1 MSFKKGDIVTV
12 SNRFEDYLGTALVLY
27 KDGEK
32 VDIKI
37 IDDPT
42 GSKDVPEGGI
52 LLRYESNNSIF
63 AAYCD
68 VLEISEDTDVI
79 KLRIYNTL
87 SVINRRFSTRYPAFI
102 KVGISPLEL
111 NQTFEGIIRNMSLR
125 GFMVNT
131 DVDLEVDSLVKLS
144 FEFEGR
150 TVDIKARIERKNVL
164 DGNYIYGLCAVDLD
178 YDQKILM
185 RSIITELKEKNRK
198 LIERIIRDYIGD

>member
-1 MSFKKGDIVTV
+1 
-12 SNRFEDYLGTALVLY
+12 
-27 KDGEK
+27 
-32 VDIKI
+32 
-37 IDDPT
+37 
-42 GSKDVPEGGI
+42 
-52 LLRYESNNSIF
+52 
-63 AAYCD
+63 
-68 VLEISEDTDVI
+68 
-79 KLRIYNTL
+79 
-87 SVINRRFSTRYPAFI
+87 
-102 KVGISPLEL
+102 
-111 NQTFEGIIRNMSLR
+111 
-125 GFMVNT
+125 MVNT